1 MKRNEKMR
9 DKKEKQKWCP
19 HGRISI
25 QNWEGGKFREAVPG
39 SHNLVVVVDRL
50 NGTVGKEIQ
59 PASPCQREL
68 CALYKKGVQGHGRCG
83 LESSPTGPWIFAALI
98 TMEIIAISAT
108 WLLKHLG

>member
-1 MKRNEKMR
+1 MK
-9 DKKEKQKWCP
+9 DKTDKPLWCP

-25 QNWEGGKFREAVPG
+25 QKWEGGRFREAVPG
-39 SHNLVVVVDRL
+39 SHNLIVIVDRL
-50 NGTVGKEIQ
+50 NGTVGNDIH
-59 PASPCQREL
+59 PAAPCQREL
-68 CALYKKGVQGHGRCG
+68 CALYKKGVKGQGRCG